1 MTKRTWTGL
10 SLALTVAI
18 LLTALPDAAGRQEF
32 QKKQKGMGPGGPGGP
47 GPKMGFGGPGGG
59 IRKLVKMFD
68 KDGDGRLDREERDAA
83 REFLKNER
91 AKGGGPGGPGGFRM
105 AVPGGPGG
113 GFLFMG
119 PPQPGQILPPFM
131 QTRLELTDK
140 QKKEVAELQKEVD
153 ARLAKILNDK
163 QKKTFADLRNN
174 PFGPG
179 GPGMFGGQNR
189 EPPKPGPKVRPDEV
203 AVHSKAE
210 LYTPDVF
217 RTFFLEFEYKDWED
231 EMADFYHTDV
241 EIPAT
246 LIVDGKKY
254 PNVGVRFRG
263 MSSYFR
269 FGKGFKRSL
278 NVTVDFVD
286 KNQRVYGYKTLN
298 LLNGADDPSFLHT
311 VLYSRLVRE
320 HIPAPKANLA
330 KVVINGESWGVYT
343 NVQQFN
349 REFIKDFFKTT
360 KGTRWKVPGPGPGG
374 LEYTGDN
381 LDDYKRR
388 FSIKSKDE
396 DKAWKALANLCKVL
410 NQTPADKL
418 EAALKPIL
426 DLDGALWFL
435 ALDVAL
441 INNDGY
447 WTRASDYSLYLDPK
461 GKFHLVPHDMNETFS
476 PAMGFGG
483 PPPGGPGGPGGFPM
497 MGPQGGGLELDP
509 LVGLNDARK
518 PLRSKLLAVP
528 ALRERYLKYVKEIA
542 EKQLDWKKL
551 GPVVEGYRKLI
562 EKEVEGDT
570 KKIYSLAAFTSAVA
584 DKPTEG
590 GGRGIQ
596 TSLRTFADKR
606 REYLLRY
613 AEPKGKE

>member
-1 MTKRTWTGL
+1 MTTRTWTT
-10 SLALTVAI
+10 LALLLTGSI
-18 LLTALPDAAGRQEF
+18 LLTAVPGADARQEKEF
-32 QKKQKGMGPGGPGGP
+32 FKKK
-47 GPKMGFGGPGGG
+47 GGPGGG
-59 IRKLVKMFD
+59 IRKLVKQFD
-68 KDGDGRLDREERDAA
+68 KDGDGRLNRKERDAA
-83 REFLKNER
+83 REFLKKER
-91 AKGGGPGGPGGFRM
+91 AQGGGGFRG
-105 AVPGGPGG
+105 PGGPGG
-113 GFLFMG
+113 GFMLLG
-119 PPQPGQILPPFM
+119 PPQPGQILPGPM
-131 QTRLELTDK
+131 QDRLELTDK

-153 ARLAKILNDK
+153 ARLAKLLNDK
-163 QKKTFADLRNN
+163 QKKSLADLRAN

-179 GPGMFGGQNR
+179 GPPMFGGQNR

-203 AVHSKAE
+203 ALHPKSE
-210 LYTPDVF
+210 LYAPDVL
-217 RTFFLEFEYKDWED
+217 RTFFLEFEDKDWED

-311 VLYSRLVRE
+311 VLYSQLSRE

-349 REFIKDFFKTT
+349 REFTKEFFKST
-360 KGTRWKVPGPGPGG
+360 KGARWKVQGGPGGGGG

-381 LDDYKRR
+381 VEDYKRR
-388 FSIKSKDE
+388 FTIKSKEDE
-396 DKAWKALANLCKVL
+396 KAWKALVNLCKVL
-410 NQTPADKL
+410 NQTPPDKL

-426 DLDGALWFL
+426 DIDGALWFL

-447 WTRASDYSLYLDPK
+447 WTRASDYSIYLDPK
-461 GKFHLVPHDMNETFS
+461 GKFHIIPHDMNETFS
-476 PAMGFGG
+476 TAMGFGFG
-483 PPPGGPGGPGGFPM
+483 PGGPGGGRGGPGGPGGGPPGM
-497 MGPQGGGLELDP
+497 GGPQGGGFELDP
-509 LVGLNDARK
+509 LVALNNSRM

-528 ALRERYLKYVKEIA
+528 ALKERYLKNVRAIA
-542 EKQLDWKKL
+542 ERQLDWKKL

-562 EKEVEGDT
+562 EKEVEADT
-570 KKIYSLAAFTSAVA
+570 KKIYTLAAFTNAVA
-584 DKPTEG
+584 DKPAEPAA
-590 GGRGIQ
+590 RGVQ

-606 REYLLRY
+606 REYLLQY
-613 AEPKGKE
+613 AEPKAKE